1 MVEVTYKDIKITII
15 RMFKDLKENMN
26 AIIMRKRRYQK
37 RTILNF

>member
-15 RMFKDLKENMN
+15 HMFKDLKENMN